1 MKPAESIVLD
11 EFIGVKGIKAM
22 GNMLTKADLK
32 STALKEPLAYVPQDD
47 EEVDELALEDPVT
60 TEHEGFTSSSNTD
73 SQDPPEFG
81 EQITLF

>member
-1 MKPAESIVLD
+1 
-11 EFIGVKGIKAM
+11 M

-32 STALKEPLAYVPQDD
+32 STALKEPLAYVPEDD
-47 EEVDELALEDPVT
+47 EEVDEIAIEDQVT
-60 TEHEGFTSSSNTD
+60 PEHEGFTSSSNTN